1 MDFELLFV
9 VGNHKCG
16 THAIRRALQIAEVP
30 FIPSERISV
39 SEGLDALVQKTG
51 RTDNKMTLVQGH
63 PDQLQFSGDN
73 ERDFDFVSNFFNRSK
88 LILPSRNPVSQAIS
102 WLEFARTRLL
112 EAKKFSAEPTD
123 KIKAFRHLWSQYTNV
138 GDRGPSEDSLQH
150 PFSEPI
156 ENIFKWI
163 EVIAKNRVWLWG
175 QSYNLF
181 FPQWHKLKEAYDNT
195 KRLNLGIPDL
205 VAKRKVLIFDSQ
217 CYSNSALSELE
228 AHLGKQ
234 FVEALKATRE
244 NVSLK
249 SLPDLSLQEAYWVEK
264 LMREICDFDFQIY
277 EEAI

>member
-1 MDFELLFV
+1 M
-9 VGNHKCG
+9 
-16 THAIRRALQIAEVP
+16 VP
-30 FIPSERISV
+30 KAGRINN
-39 SEGLDALVQKTG
+39 EMILI
-51 RTDNKMTLVQGH
+51 QGH
-63 PDQLQFSGDN
+63 PDQLQFTGDN

-88 LILPSRNPVSQAIS
+88 LILPSRNPVSLAIS

-112 EAKKFSAEPTD
+112 EAKESSAEPTN
-123 KIKAFRHLWSQYTNV
+123 KIKAFRYLWSQYADV

-156 ENIFKWI
+156 ENVFKWI
-163 EVIAKNRVWLWG
+163 EVVAKNRTWLWG

-181 FPQWHKLKEAYDNT
+181 YPQWHKLEDAYDNQ

-217 CYSNSALSELE
+217 CYSNSALAELE

-234 FVEALKATRE
+234 FVKALEATKE

-249 SLPDLSLQEAYWVEK
+249 SLPTLSLQEAYWVEK

-277 EEAI
+277 EQAI